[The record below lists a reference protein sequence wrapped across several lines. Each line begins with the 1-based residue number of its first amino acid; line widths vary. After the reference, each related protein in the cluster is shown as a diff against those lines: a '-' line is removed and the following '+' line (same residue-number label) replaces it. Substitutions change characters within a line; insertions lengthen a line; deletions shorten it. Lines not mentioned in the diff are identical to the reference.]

1 MANTV
6 DPNSSDA
13 DSAAVKKPAW
23 KKWLPV
29 VLLALVG
36 AGAAGGWFYW
46 KHYAHQES
54 HAEEQKA
61 AAPQPPMF
69 HSLEPF
75 TVNLQG
81 DGLFLQ
87 IALTLQLASQKD
99 VDHLKVYLPQVRSR
113 LLMLISA
120 KTGQEISSTEGK
132 QKLIEEI
139 MASVRQPFAA
149 GLPEIEI
156 SNVFIT
162 SFVIQ

>member
-1 MANTV
+1 MANA
-6 DPNSSDA
+6 DPKPSDA
-13 DSAAVKKPAW
+13 DASPGKKPAW
-23 KKWLPV
+23 KKWLPIA
-29 VLLALVG
+29 LLALVG

-46 KHYAHQES
+46 KRSADKAP
-54 HAEEQKA
+54 HAEEKQA
-61 AAPQPPMF
+61 AVPQPPVF
-69 HSLEPF
+69 HTLEPF
-75 TVNLQG
+75 TVNLSG

-87 IALTLQLASQKD
+87 IALTLQLGNQKD

-120 KTGQEISSTEGK
+120 KTGGELSSTGGK
-132 QKLIEEI
+132 QQLIEEI
-139 MASVRQPFAA
+139 MTSVRQPFAT